1 MRRFLITSPKYNG
14 QAELVYN
21 EKETLCM
28 IDCTKTDMDET
39 VITAFKKAV
48 PAKVSSLLGTCTSFS
63 ADTVIVESDFIVSF
77 KRFYDE
83 YPMKRNRFKAE
94 EVFNRMNKTE
104 QVKAFYSLHHYK
116 KYCSKNQWYT
126 PMIADKYLRNKE
138 YETEWNKL

>member
-1 MRRFLITSPKYNG
+1 MRRFLITSPKYSG

-39 VITAFKKAV
+39 VIDHFKRAV
-48 PAKVSSLLGTCTSFS
+48 PVTIHKLQAGASFN
-63 ADTVIVESDFIVSF
+63 ADVTVVESDFVVSF

-83 YPMKRNRFKAE
+83 YPLKRNRYKAE
-94 EVFNRMNKTE
+94 QVWGKLSKTD

-116 KYCSKNQWYT
+116 KYLSRNQWLT
-126 PMIADKYLRNKE
+126 PMIADNYLRNKH
-138 YETEWNKL
+138 YETEWNKV